1 MLHDI
6 DIALA
11 QLPAEAPTWLRA
23 EISHSLALLNA
34 LDKLEQIA
42 DIDAFQHWFHT
53 RLQPLFPCRHAIIGV
68 IALENGLPHVDAPL
82 LQYLPAAYQAKLI
95 DADGHIHSPLL
106 CQWLARPEACW
117 LPQPLI
123 QQHPSQHWREQLA
136 AAGLHNV
143 LAHGF
148 RCQDEARFC
157 FVALYNLPENNG
169 IDYCRWLNLL
179 LPNLQRTALR
189 LRKTMPGPD
198 CPLSERERQI
208 AGWLQSGKNNRE
220 IAQILNLSEFT
231 VKTHLQN
238 IRAKLGV
245 KNRAQIVATLSRW
258 LGCLTLPQMLE
269 LAECSVWRI
278 YPGIVMPI
286 SSGLL

>member
-1 MLHDI
+1 MPNDVDI
-6 DIALA
+6 ILA
-11 QLPAEAPTWLRA
+11 KLPAEAPAWLRA
-23 EISHSLALLNA
+23 EISYSLALLNA
-34 LDKLEQIA
+34 LDELEQIA
-42 DIDAFQHWFHT
+42 DTAAFQRWFHT

-68 IALENGLPHVDAPL
+68 IALENSQPRVDTLL
-82 LQYLPAAYQAKLI
+82 LQQLPAVYQAKLI

-117 LPQPLI
+117 LLQADIP
-123 QQHPSQHWREQLA
+123 QHPNLHWRGQLV

-169 IDYCRWLNLL
+169 IDYRRWLNLL

-189 LRKTMPGPD
+189 LRSRMHTQD

-208 AGWLQSGKNNRE
+208 ATWLKSGKNNRE
-220 IAQILNLSEFT
+220 IAAILNLSEFT

-245 KNRAQIVATLSRW
+245 KTRAQIVATLSRW
-258 LGCLTLPQMLE
+258 LGCLALPQMLE

-286 SSGLL
+286 SSWPL

>member
-1 MLHDI
+1 MRHDI

-34 LDKLEQIA
+34 LDELEQIA

-68 IALENGLPHVDAPL
+68 IALENGLPRVDAPL
-82 LQYLPAAYQAKLI
+82 LQHLPAAYQAKLI
-95 DADGHIHSPLL
+95 DANGHIHSPLL
-106 CQWLARPEACW
+106 CQWLTRPEACW

-169 IDYCRWLNLL
+169 IDYGRWLNLL

-208 AGWLQSGKNNRE
+208 AGWLKSGKNNRE

-245 KNRAQIVATLSRW
+245 KTRAQIVATLSRW
-258 LGCLTLPQMLE
+258 LGCLALPQMLE

>member
-6 DIALA
+6 DMALA
-11 QLPAEAPTWLRA
+11 ELPAEAPTWLRA

-53 RLQPLFPCRHAIIGV
+53 RLQPLFPCRHAIVGV

-95 DADGHIHSPLL
+95 DANGHIHSPLL
-106 CQWLARPEACW
+106 CQWLTRPEACW

-169 IDYCRWLNLL
+169 IDYGRWLNLL

-208 AGWLQSGKNNRE
+208 AGWLKSGKNNRE

-258 LGCLTLPQMLE
+258 LGCLALPQMLE

>member
-6 DIALA
+6 DMALA
-11 QLPAEAPTWLRA
+11 ELPAEAPTWLRA

-53 RLQPLFPCRHAIIGV
+53 RLQPLFPCRHAIVGV

-123 QQHPSQHWREQLA
+123 QQHKPALA
-136 AAGLHNV
+136 
-143 LAHGF
+143 
-148 RCQDEARFC
+148 
-157 FVALYNLPENNG
+157 
-169 IDYCRWLNLL
+169 
-179 LPNLQRTALR
+179 
-189 LRKTMPGPD
+189 
-198 CPLSERERQI
+198 
-208 AGWLQSGKNNRE
+208 
-220 IAQILNLSEFT
+220 
-231 VKTHLQN
+231 
-238 IRAKLGV
+238 
-245 KNRAQIVATLSRW
+245 
-258 LGCLTLPQMLE
+258 
-269 LAECSVWRI
+269 
-278 YPGIVMPI
+278 
-286 SSGLL
+286 